1 MVREKDDDRDAD
13 DSQALVNKQ
22 GCVGLRGPVV
32 RTLLL
37 VLNSGKKGGVVSRTL
52 QPECVEGLLSYARLL
67 FAQPQAGKLSILLA
81 AGQQVQTVTS
91 WDPDE
96 QSVEAI
102 VKGLAHWKATGDGGC
117 NIKQA
122 IQESLGALFQTSSTN
137 GLAMGIDNKATSV
150 APKLRKLVTMVRTRL
165 IVVLPHDR

>member
-67 FAQPQAGKLSILLA
+67 FAQPQAGKVILKWILSLTNSKA
-81 AGQQVQTVTS
+81 HTS
-91 WDPDE
+91 WKKNSCCLAPDS
-96 QSVEAI
+96 QCP
-102 VKGLAHWKATGDGGC
+102 LKA
-117 NIKQA
+117 
-122 IQESLGALFQTSSTN
+122 
-137 GLAMGIDNKATSV
+137 
-150 APKLRKLVTMVRTRL
+150 
-165 IVVLPHDR
+165 